1 MTKEVFTMDNQF
13 DDIDNIIFDYFKTN
27 QEIPPTIEYS
37 IKNAL
42 YTDKINKFNIIEI
55 IRKIIITIITLL
67 TVGGGIVFAKE
78 IGQFLDNIFN
88 NRKGISSAIDN
99 GYISN
104 TNMKYVESNKLG
116 IKVENILMDDYNFN
130 IKFNINLSQQDINID
145 EINDMDISK
154 MIIYDEN
161 NNVLY
166 CNNEEIF
173 DSWSNKNKID
183 FKIDNFSEK
192 NINSG
197 LNYYINE
204 KILENNQ
211 LNLVYNLSAYN
222 SVYPKSKKIYL
233 DIEKIV
239 FNTNNK
245 KICADGNWNI
255 ELDVPEQFY
264 NREAILYKQK
274 ETNDE
279 KIEIIEAIAYDTG
292 FNFKVKVEE
301 KQNNNQ
307 NINENELWNAME
319 QEYIKYNNTTQEGS
333 CENGEH
339 HYIGDKTEQFML
351 DYYER
356 IEPLKNIYIENE
368 NGKKFYI
375 TESTSENGVVDRT
388 SNENYFTYSD
398 TFDITK
404 YDITNILTIHFQ
416 YKGIDKIIIIEKQ

>member
-1 MTKEVFTMDNQF
+1 MDNQF

-27 QEIPPTIEYS
+27 QAIPPTIEYG

-42 YTDKINKFNIIEI
+42 YTNKINKFNIIEI
-55 IRKIIITIITLL
+55 IRKIVITIVTLL
-67 TVGGGIVFAKE
+67 TVGGTIVFAKE

-88 NRKGISSAIDN
+88 NRKGISSAIEN

-104 TNMKYVESNKLG
+104 PNMEYVESNKLG
-116 IKVENILMDDYNFN
+116 IKIENILMDDYNIN
-130 IKFNINLSQQDINID
+130 IKFNINLSELDINID
-145 EINDMDISK
+145 EINDINISK
-154 MIIYDEN
+154 MIIHDEN

-166 CNNEEIF
+166 CNNKEIF
-173 DSWSNKNKID
+173 DNWTNKNKID
-183 FKIDNFSEK
+183 LKIDEFNEK

-197 LNYYINE
+197 INYYINE

-211 LNLVYNLSAYN
+211 LKLVYNLSSYS
-222 SVYPKSKKIYL
+222 SVYPKNKKIYL
-233 DIEKIV
+233 SMKEII

-245 KICADGNWNI
+245 KICANGDWNI
-255 ELDVPEQFY
+255 TLDVPEQFY

-279 KIEIIEAIAYDTG
+279 NFEILEALAYDTG
-292 FNFKVKVEE
+292 FNFKLKVAE
-301 KQNNNQ
+301 KQNNHQ

-319 QEYIKYNNTTQEGS
+319 QESIEYNTTTQEEN

-339 HYIGDKTEQFML
+339 HYIGEVTEQFML
-351 DYYER
+351 DLDER
-356 IEPLKNIYIENE
+356 TEPLKKIYIENE
-368 NGKKFYI
+368 YGKNFYI
-375 TESTSENGVVDRT
+375 TESTSENGIIDRT
-388 SNENYFTYSD
+388 SDENYFTYSD

-416 YKGIDKIIIIEKQ
+416 YKGIDKAIIIEKQ

>member
-1 MTKEVFTMDNQF
+1 MDNQF

-27 QEIPPTIEYS
+27 QAIPPTIEYG

-42 YTDKINKFNIIEI
+42 YTNKINKFNIIEI
-55 IRKIIITIITLL
+55 IRKIVITIVTLL
-67 TVGGGIVFAKE
+67 TVGGTIVFAKE

-88 NRKGISSAIDN
+88 NRKGISSAIEN

-104 TNMKYVESNKLG
+104 PNMEYVESNKLG
-116 IKVENILMDDYNFN
+116 IKIENILMDDYNIN
-130 IKFNINLSQQDINID
+130 IKFNINLSELDINID
-145 EINDMDISK
+145 EINDINISK
-154 MIIYDEN
+154 MIIHDEN

-166 CNNEEIF
+166 CNNKEIF
-173 DSWSNKNKID
+173 DNWTNKNKID
-183 FKIDNFSEK
+183 LKIDEFNEK

-197 LNYYINE
+197 INYYINE

-211 LNLVYNLSAYN
+211 LKLVYNLSSYS
-222 SVYPKSKKIYL
+222 SVYPKNKKIYL
-233 DIEKIV
+233 SMKEII

-245 KICADGNWNI
+245 KICANGDWNI
-255 ELDVPEQFY
+255 TLDVPEQFY

-279 KIEIIEAIAYDTG
+279 NFEILEALAYDTG
-292 FNFKVKVEE
+292 FNFKLKVAE
-301 KQNNNQ
+301 KQNNHQ

-319 QEYIKYNNTTQEGS
+319 QESIEYNTTTQEEN

-339 HYIGDKTEQFML
+339 HYIGKVTEQFML
-351 DYYER
+351 DLDER
-356 IEPLKNIYIENE
+356 TEPLKKIYIENE
-368 NGKKFYI
+368 YGKKFYI
-375 TESTSENGVVDRT
+375 TESTSENGIIDRT
-388 SNENYFTYSD
+388 SDENYFTYSD

-416 YKGIDKIIIIEKQ
+416 YKGIDKAIIIEKQ

>member
-1 MTKEVFTMDNQF
+1 MDNQF

-27 QEIPPTIEYS
+27 QEIPPTIEYG

-55 IRKIIITIITLL
+55 IRKIIITIITVL

-104 TNMKYVESNKLG
+104 PSMEYVESNKLG
-116 IKVENILMDDYNFN
+116 IKIENILMDDYNLN
-130 IKFNINLSQQDINID
+130 IKFNINLSQQDISID
-145 EINDMDISK
+145 EINDIDIFK

-161 NNVLY
+161 KNVLY
-166 CNNEEIF
+166 CNNQEIF
-173 DSWSNKNKID
+173 DNWANKNKID
-183 FKIDNFSEK
+183 FKIDDFSEK

-197 LNYYINE
+197 LNYYISE
-204 KILENNQ
+204 KMLENNQ

-222 SVYPKSKKIYL
+222 SVYPKSKEIYL
-233 DIEKIV
+233 DIEEIILD
-239 FNTNNK
+239 TDNK
-245 KICADGNWNI
+245 KICADGNWDI
-255 ELDVPEQFY
+255 ELEIPEQFY

-279 KIEIIEAIAYDTG
+279 KIEVLEAIAYDTG
-292 FNFKVKVEE
+292 FNFKLKVEE

-307 NINENELWNAME
+307 NINEDELWDAMK
-319 QEYIKYNNTTQEGS
+319 QESIEYFNNPKKEYN
-333 CENGEH
+333 ENEED
-339 HYIGDKTEQFML
+339 HYVGKVTEQFMREY
-351 DYYER
+351 DER
-356 IEPLKNIYIENE
+356 TEPLKNIYIENE
-368 NGKKFYI
+368 DGEKFYI

-388 SNENYFTYSD
+388 SSENYFTYED

-404 YDITNILTIHFQ
+404 YDVTDKLYIHFI
-416 YKGIDKIIIIEKQ
+416 YKNQEMVIELIKNM